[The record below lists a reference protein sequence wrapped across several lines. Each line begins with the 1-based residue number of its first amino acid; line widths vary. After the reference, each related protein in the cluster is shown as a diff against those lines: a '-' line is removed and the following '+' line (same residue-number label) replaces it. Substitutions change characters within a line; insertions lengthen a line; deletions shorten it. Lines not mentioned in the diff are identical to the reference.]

1 MNPSTVRITVVKKT
15 VNREFVEAKR
25 RHSRLSQGC
34 CNTFKLG
41 HGWITDGQIPK
52 GIPGWA

>member
-34 CNTFKLG
+34 CNTFKVG